1 MFRTCLV
8 KYHVIRSKIR
18 YAKRFSKKIWPPYCL
33 KIPNITF
40 CYFILTRSKLLFL
53 DLNKISSVKLI
64 SAAEQHNQLAQ
75 NISYDD
81 SIQDE
86 SNINANSITNNLSVS
101 STSSTQSAT
110 SQTKLTILPHQY
122 HQVSTSKKFRED
134 AVSREEYDGDYSFKS
149 LKFNKDSSILNSH
162 DIVPNGS
169 GSNSTYENISLNI
182 GKRLAMIQSDIIVA
196 NPLSP
201 NVSNTDNNNNNNNN
215 SNGAANRRS
224 NSLNSISMLSINNL
238 SMNASAENNGG
249 VLTIATSTTNNNSYT
264 NGIIV
269 KDPVLIRGA
278 GNITIFGV
286 SNRFSEQFPTQ
297 LTAKL
302 APEEF
307 KDTIKQINNIL
318 NKELANSLKW
328 LVFGSIFC
336 CCTLGCSLLPV
347 IFMNKKA
354 RLSISKL
361 LEMENQRLYLK
372 LGLKWRLAKVKCNS
386 NTLLEYVL
394 LIEFLP
400 TILLYQPD

>member
-1 MFRTCLV
+1 LF
-8 KYHVIRSKIR
+8 K
-18 YAKRFSKKIWPPYCL
+18 
-33 KIPNITF
+33 
-40 CYFILTRSKLLFL
+40 KLLFL
-53 DLNKISSVKLI
+53 DLNKISSVKLL
-64 SAAEQHNQLAQ
+64 SAAEQQNQLAQ
-75 NISYDD
+75 NISCDD
-81 SIQDE
+81 SITQDE
-86 SNINANSITNNLSVS
+86 ININANSITNNLSVS

-122 HQVSTSKKFRED
+122 HQASTSKKLRED
-134 AVSREEYDGDYSFKS
+134 TVSREEYDGDFSFKS

-162 DIVPNGS
+162 DIAPNGS

-182 GKRLAMIQSDIIVA
+182 GKRLAMIQPEIIVA
-196 NPLSP
+196 NPLSS
-201 NVSNTDNNNNNNNN
+201 NVSNTDNNNNNNNNN

-249 VLTIATSTTNNNSYT
+249 VLTIATSTANNNNNYT